1 MKKQIVRSFGM
12 VCQIGRNHQR
22 WDYNPNAGAF
32 KDFEAAMVRPNQWGW
47 HLSGVFS
54 F

>member
-1 MKKQIVRSFGM
+1 MKKQIVKHFSL
-12 VCQIGRNHQR
+12 VCEMGRNHQR
-22 WDYNPNAGAF
+22 WEFNQNEGFFY
-32 KDFEAAMVRPNQWGW
+32 DFETALVKPDQWGW